1 MNSRQ
6 YEKMRNEQLKETM
19 EKVGIPEYTN
29 VCLSADQQEYEVTLK
44 DGTTLIVPSG
54 LPYHYD

>member
-6 YEKMRNEQLKETM
+6 YEKMRNEQLTETL
-19 EKVGIPEYTN
+19 EKVGIKDYKY
-29 VCLSADQQEYEVTLK
+29 VCLSADQPEYEVGLH
-44 DGTTLIVPSG
+44 DGTILIIPSG

>member
-6 YEKMRNEQLKETM
+6 YEKMRNEQLTETM
-19 EKVGIPEYTN
+19 KKAGTTDYTS

-44 DGTTLIVPSG
+44 DGSTLIVPSG
-54 LPYHYD
+54 LPMHYD